1 MHYVESLKKAKNM
14 KKLLKKYFGYDQFR
28 PLQEEII
35 NNVVNKKDTFVL
47 MPTGG
52 GKSLCFQLPALKF
65 SGITLVISPLIALM
79 KDQVDNLKKNGISA
93 DFLNSTQSEKEQNEI
108 GQKLKNNETKLLYV
122 APERLALPG
131 FQEFLKTLNINLIA
145 IDEAHCISEWG
156 HDFRPDYRN
165 LKILKN
171 IFPGTPI
178 IALTA
183 TATPR
188 VQEDI
193 VGQLSL
199 QKAKIF
205 ISSFNRENLNISIIN
220 KEKAFNKLTNLLA
233 EYKNKSVIIYCFS
246 RNDTEKITEKLN
258 KLGFNALPYHA
269 GLNAEIR
276 KKNQNMFIKD
286 SINIMVA
293 TIAFGMGIDKPD
305 VRLVVHYTFPKTL
318 ESYYQEIGRAGRDN
332 LPSECVMFYTYADT
346 RKHEFF
352 IGQINDKK
360 MRETAQNKLNEVL
373 EFAEGNVCR
382 KKHLLKYFGEELHE
396 NCNTCDA
403 CLTDEEKF
411 DATVIAQKIISA
423 ILRTEERFGKNH
435 IIDVLLGKNTQQIRR
450 YGHDKISVFGIVN
463 NINKDKLAQIIKS
476 LLDLN
481 LIQKSTG
488 QYPTISITNKGKLF
502 IKNKEKLELNK
513 PRQDKFS
520 DKKLSIEV
528 EYDTALFEKLRVIRK
543 HIAERENIPPFMI
556 FGDKTLHQM
565 AHCLP
570 AEKNTFSS
578 LYGVG
583 ELKLQKYSDIF
594 IKEIK
599 KYIKEN
605 NINIKKIQNSQKM
618 NRQLHDVNNVVNQK
632 YYQTTIELLQ
642 KKTNLKNIAK
652 HQNLKVSTIVNHIE
666 KIIDDEINIDL
677 EYLKLPRDRF
687 ESIKKAFTTCED
699 EKLKPVFE
707 LLDGKY
713 DYDEIRLVRALLNT
727 QITSQ

>member
-1 MHYVESLKKAKNM
+1 M

-233 EYKNKSVIIYCFS
+233 EYKNKSII
-246 RNDTEKITEKLN
+246 
-258 KLGFNALPYHA
+258 
-269 GLNAEIR
+269 
-276 KKNQNMFIKD
+276 
-286 SINIMVA
+286 IMVA

-382 KKHLLKYFGEELHE
+382 KKHLLKYFGEALHE

>member
-450 YGHDKISVFGIVN
+450 YGHDKI
-463 NINKDKLAQIIKS
+463 
-476 LLDLN
+476 
-481 LIQKSTG
+481 
-488 QYPTISITNKGKLF
+488 
-502 IKNKEKLELNK
+502 
-513 PRQDKFS
+513 
-520 DKKLSIEV
+520 
-528 EYDTALFEKLRVIRK
+528 RVIRK

-594 IKEIK
+594 
-599 KYIKEN
+599 
-605 NINIKKIQNSQKM
+605 
-618 NRQLHDVNNVVNQK
+618 
-632 YYQTTIELLQ
+632 
-642 KKTNLKNIAK
+642 
-652 HQNLKVSTIVNHIE
+652 IE

>member
-1 MHYVESLKKAKNM
+1 M

-318 ESYYQEIGRAGRDN
+318 EGYYQEIGRAGRDG

-352 IGQINDKK
+352 IDKMEDIK
-360 MRETAQNKLNEVL
+360 LKVRAREKLNEVINYAKL
-373 EFAEGNVCR
+373 TTCR
-382 KKHLLKYFGEELHE
+382 KRYLLKYFGEELKE
-396 NCNTCDA
+396 TNCCSCDV
-403 CLTDEEKF
+403 CM
-411 DATVIAQKIISA
+411 
-423 ILRTEERFGKNH
+423 
-435 IIDVLLGKNTQQIRR
+435 
-450 YGHDKISVFGIVN
+450 
-463 NINKDKLAQIIKS
+463 
-476 LLDLN
+476 
-481 LIQKSTG
+481 
-488 QYPTISITNKGKLF
+488 P
-502 IKNKEKLELNK
+502 
-513 PRQDKFS
+513 
-520 DKKLSIEV
+520 DKKIANFNIAAHRTDKEDLDYNRE
-528 EYDTALFEKLRVIRK
+528 LFEKLRALRK
-543 HIAERENIPPFMI
+543 KLANEMNVPPFVVFADTALIEMSHYLPLNNRDFSGI
-556 FGDKTLHQM
+556 SGVGAKKLEQFGD
-565 AHCLP
+565 
-570 AEKNTFSS
+570 TF
-578 LYGVG
+578 LAV
-583 ELKLQKYSDIF
+583 INNF
-594 IKEIK
+594 V
-599 KYIKEN
+599 KEN
-605 NINIKKIQNSQKM
+605 NLSSIDVPNKTVEKFRARKYMSKFYVRTKELIDQKM
-618 NRQLHDVNNVVNQK
+618 P
-632 YYQTTIELLQ
+632 IEM
-642 KKTNLKNIAK
+642 IAK
-652 HQNLKVSTIVNHIE
+652 NQGLVYSTIINHIE
-666 KIIDDEINIDL
+666 TMIDADEKLNLD
-677 EYLKLPRDRF
+677 YLKPPVEKFNTIKDAF
-687 ESIKKAFTTCED
+687 EKCGD
-699 EKLKPVFE
+699 ERLKPVFE
-707 LLDGKY
+707 YLKEKY
-713 DYDEIRLVRALLNT
+713 SYEEIRLVRILMR
-727 QITSQ
+727 TSTNL